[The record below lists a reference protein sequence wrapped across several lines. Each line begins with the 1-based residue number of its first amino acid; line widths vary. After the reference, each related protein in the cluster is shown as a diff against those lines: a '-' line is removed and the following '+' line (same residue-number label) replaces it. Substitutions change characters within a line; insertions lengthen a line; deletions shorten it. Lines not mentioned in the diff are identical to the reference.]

1 MLSLDGW
8 WISLTMNIINE
19 DKPMLLKI
27 YNSDRLIGT
36 QFWNGIFVFK
46 RAQETDT
53 NYRFQFED
61 TRTPNVRVIWIEV
74 NRIGHWDMQNSEWV
88 YTLNYPNL
96 KAQHL
101 ITAKWFEDWQNAM
114 ETFGLAL
121 KNSI

>member
-19 DKPMLLKI
+19 DKLMLLKI

>member
-8 WISLTMNIINE
+8 RISLTMNIINE